1 MCDSIITSVCAAH
14 PAAAHLMLWG
24 KVQRDTSGHRSPTLY
39 IYAREARGDRL
50 AGGGAA
56 GDGGRPRC
64 ADPPLQLRAI

>member
-50 AGGGAA
+50 AGGVPPAMGA
-56 GDGGRPRC
+56 GLGVRT
-64 ADPPLQLRAI
+64 PLSNYAR